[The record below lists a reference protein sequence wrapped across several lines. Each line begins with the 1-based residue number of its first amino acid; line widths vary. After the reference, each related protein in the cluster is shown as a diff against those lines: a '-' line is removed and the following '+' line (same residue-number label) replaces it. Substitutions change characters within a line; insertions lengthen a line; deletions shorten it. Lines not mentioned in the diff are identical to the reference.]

1 MSAEGPPPKDTDM
14 PTKTSYTETVYVDGV
29 GDVPRHL
36 AEGLLAHALTGFPVG
51 GFLTA
56 VLCNDLV
63 MTLAR
68 ETDNLTLADLTR
80 LGTVLYN
87 CLPQE
92 CWGSSIAVDAWK
104 AAGGFEGTHT
114 DRALTSELNA
124 LRLACEK
131 VTL

>member
-1 MSAEGPPPKDTDM
+1 M
-14 PTKTSYTETVYVDGV
+14 PTRTSYTETVYVDGV

-56 VLCNDLV
+56 LLCNDLV
-63 MTLAR
+63 RAIGNADDTSMGALKVLA
-68 ETDNLTLADLTR
+68 A
-80 LGTVLYN
+80 VVYN
-87 CLPQE
+87 CLPRDS
-92 CWGSSIAVDAWK
+92 WGSVVAVDAWK
-104 AAGGFEGTHT
+104 EAGGFEGTHT